1 MTLRARLAIALAV
14 LSALSVVAVATINY
28 TATDQ
33 RLRGQL
39 DSSLVASAQALPPA
53 GEVCNELAEQGAGP
67 IRHLGGPFAALRGL
81 IVQCIES
88 NGQIVSLGPQNLP
101 LDQPGVDVGNRPAL
115 ESRDSG
121 SPMVPPWTQ
130 TFGGQAYRVVALPT
144 PDGGVMVVGRSLA
157 ETDQVLKSV
166 RDRSILIG
174 LLIMAL
180 AALVGL
186 LIARRTTQ
194 SVTQL
199 SEAADSIAATGRLDI
214 DVPPGGRDEVGRLA
228 RAFSSMLAA
237 LTRSREQQQRLV
249 QDAGHELRTPLTS
262 LRANIDTLRRHPN
275 LDAAPRERVLADL
288 DSELRELSSLVEEL
302 VSLSVE
308 QHDDEPER
316 TFPLDQL
323 VERAADRTRRRSG
336 RTILVDARPAT
347 MTGRPQ
353 ELVRAIG
360 NLLDNA
366 VKFTPEG
373 TPVEV
378 TVRPGFVQVRDH
390 GPGIREEDLPR
401 VFDRFHRATEARSLP
416 GSGLGL
422 AIVRQMVEDAGGKV
436 EVANHPTGGA
446 VFTLELPVPAD
457 S

>member
-1 MTLRARLAIALAV
+1 MTLRARLAIALVV
-14 LSALSVVAVATINY
+14 LSALSVVAVAAINY
-28 TATDQ
+28 TATDE
-33 RLRGQL
+33 RLRDQV
-39 DSSLVASAQALPPA
+39 DSSLVSSAQALPPA
-53 GEVCNELAEQGAGP
+53 GQVCEELAAQGAGP

-81 IVQCIES
+81 IVQCIEA

-101 LDQPGVDVGNRPAL
+101 LDQPGVDVGDRPAV
-115 ESRDSG
+115 ESRGSG
-121 SPMVPPWTQ
+121 PAIVPPWTQ
-130 TFGGQAYRVVALPT
+130 TFGGQAYRVVGLPT

-157 ETDQVLKSV
+157 ETNQVLNSV
-166 RDRSILIG
+166 RDRSILVG
-174 LLIMAL
+174 LVIMAL
-180 AALVGL
+180 AALAGL

-194 SVTQL
+194 SVTRL
-199 SEAADSIAATGRLDI
+199 SQAADSIAAI
-214 DVPPGGRDEVGRLA
+214 DVPPGGSDEVGRLA
-228 RAFSSMLAA
+228 RAFSSMLGA

-262 LRANIDTLRRHPN
+262 LRANIDTLRRHPD

-302 VSLSVE
+302 VALSVE

-316 TFPLDQL
+316 TFALDQL
-323 VERAADRTRRRSG
+323 VERAVDRTRRRSG
-336 RTILVDARPAT
+336 RTIVVDAQPAT

-353 ELVRAIG
+353 QLLRAIG

-378 TVRPGFVQVRDH
+378 TVRPGFVEVHDH

-401 VFDRFHRATEARSLP
+401 VFDRFHRAAEARSLP

-422 AIVRQMVEDAGGKV
+422 AIVRQVVQDAGGKV
-436 EVANHPTGGA
+436 AVANHPGGGA
-446 VFTLELPVPAD
+446 VFTLELPAPAD